1 MKYITLP
8 DGKKLSKI
16 GLGVSRF
23 GTRTPTGLAS
33 EMLQRFLAVGGTLVD
48 TARNYYEWVEH
59 GRGKSEEFLGRW
71 MEANGCR
78 ERIVLSTKGGVSN
91 EGKRFQVDLSREGLL
106 TELRQSLEALRT
118 DYLDIY
124 LLHRD
129 EPGRSVE
136 EIMDSLQELADMG
149 RCENI
154 GVCNWR
160 CDRIRTANQYAQR
173 HGLRPIRLVQ
183 TWWSMAAY
191 TETMWDDPTTTHMD
205 EETAQYC
212 KEHGC
217 IAMAYTSQ
225 AKGFFQK
232 ACTVGV
238 DRLEPMLKHRMLTGE
253 NLKKLEKLQKYC
265 AHTGCTPTDVVLGY
279 ITSNQLSGA
288 ALVSCS
294 SLAQL
299 EDVLNSAD
307 YVLPEEVIQN
317 LDQA

>member
-8 DGKKLSKI
+8 NEKKLSKI

-23 GTRTPTGLAS
+23 GTRITAGLAD
-33 EMLQRFLAVGGTLVD
+33 EMLSRFLAAGGTLID
-48 TARNYYEWVEH
+48 TARNYYEWVEN
-59 GRGKSEEFLGRW
+59 GRGKSEEFMGQW
-71 MEANGCR
+71 METHRCR
-78 ERIVLSTKGGVSN
+78 DKIVLSTKGGVSN
-91 EGKRFQVDLSREGLL
+91 EGKQFHIDLSREGLL

-129 EPGRSVE
+129 EPNRLVE
-136 EIMDSLQELADMG
+136 EIIDSLQEIADEG

-160 CDRIRTANQYAQR
+160 FERIQAANQYANR
-173 HGLRPIRLVQ
+173 HGLRPIRFVQ
-183 TWWSMAAY
+183 TWWSMASY

-205 EETAQYC
+205 QKTAEYC
-212 KEHGC
+212 RENGL

-232 ACTVGV
+232 AYAVGA
-238 DRLEPMLKHRMLTGE
+238 DHLNPMLKRRMMTEE
-253 NLKKLEKLQKYC
+253 NLKRLEMLQAYC
-265 AHTGCTPTDVVLGY
+265 TETGCTPTDVVLGY
-279 ITSNQLSGA
+279 ITSNPLNGT

-294 SLAQL
+294 TLEQL
-299 EDVLNSAD
+299 DDVLKSAD
-307 YVLPEEVIQN
+307 YILPEKKIWE

>member
-8 DGKKLSKI
+8 NGKKLSKI

-23 GTRTPTGLAS
+23 GTRTPAGPAG
-33 EMLQRFLAVGGTLVD
+33 EMLRQFLAAGGTLID

-78 ERIVLSTKGGVSN
+78 EQIVLSTKGGVSN
-91 EGKRFQVDLSREGLL
+91 EGKRFRVDLSRKGLL
-106 TELRQSLEALRT
+106 AELRESMDALRT

-129 EPGRSVE
+129 EPGRPVE
-136 EIMDSLQELADMG
+136 EIMDSLQELAGVG

-160 CDRIRTANQYAQR
+160 CDRIRAANQYAQR

-205 EETAQYC
+205 EETAEYC
-212 KEHGC
+212 KGHGC

-232 ACTVGV
+232 ACAAGV
-238 DRLEPMLKHRMLTGE
+238 DGLEPLLKHRMLTGR
-253 NLKKLEKLQKYC
+253 NLKKLEQLQIYC
-265 AHTGCTPTDVVLGY
+265 ARTGCTPTDVVLGY
-279 ITSNQLSGA
+279 ITSNPLSGT

-307 YVLPEEVIQN
+307 YVLPGEVIQT